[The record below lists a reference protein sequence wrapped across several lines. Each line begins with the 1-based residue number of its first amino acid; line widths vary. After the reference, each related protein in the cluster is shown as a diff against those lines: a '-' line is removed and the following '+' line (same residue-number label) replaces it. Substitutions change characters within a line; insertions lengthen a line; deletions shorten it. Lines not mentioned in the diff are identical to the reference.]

1 MPRFFVDSIASEADL
16 AVLTGEQAA
25 HAKVLR
31 MKPGEAA
38 VLCDGQGTDYQAE
51 VTELDSSSVT
61 LRILSRGPSES
72 EPKVDCTVYMG
83 FAKGDKLEHVIQKA
97 TELGANRICAFPSS
111 RCVAKFDRKSLEKKL
126 PRWQKIAASAAE
138 QSGRGRIP
146 TVFAADSYAQAL
158 ELAAQADRAL
168 FFYENEQSHTLTAA
182 LEGNFTSVS
191 INRARGRLFD
201 GRGKSGG
208 GCRAANLHAGQ
219 ANSTVRDCA
228 VVCAFCGDVRRRG
241 VLSPSPLY
249 F

>member
-1 MPRFFVDSIASEADL
+1 MGNAEIFCRFHWAGGGFCHSDRRAGSPCQGAAPEA
-16 AVLTGEQAA
+16 
-25 HAKVLR
+25 
-31 MKPGEAA
+31 GEAA

-51 VTELDSSSVT
+51 VTELGTGSIT

-146 TVFAADSYAQAL
+146 TVFAADSYAHAL
-158 ELAAQADRAL
+158 ELAAQADRRC
-168 FFYENEQSHTLTAA
+168 SSMK
-182 LEGNFTSVS
+182 TS
-191 INRARGRLFD
+191 
-201 GRGKSGG
+201 
-208 GCRAANLHAGQ
+208 
-219 ANSTVRDCA
+219 
-228 VVCAFCGDVRRRG
+228 
-241 VLSPSPLY
+241 SPIP
-249 F
+249 